1 MKRSKD
7 YKEQKTLLK
16 VIELEGFIKEESY
29 RNTDETLFIDTMEY
43 PITKFLEENI
53 KNKIVTVRY
62 WISNIKQTKEQIQ
75 EAATL
80 TVMGLLESEF
90 WEQYSEITGYLGTDE
105 TLNVGGHDLLEELR
119 SNIDNYIILE
129 IEIYD

>member
-62 WISNIKQTKEQIQ
+62 WLSNIKQTK
-75 EAATL
+75 
-80 TVMGLLESEF
+80 
-90 WEQYSEITGYLGTDE
+90 
-105 TLNVGGHDLLEELR
+105 
-119 SNIDNYIILE
+119 
-129 IEIYD
+129 

>member
-1 MKRSKD
+1 
-7 YKEQKTLLK
+7 
-16 VIELEGFIKEESY
+16 
-29 RNTDETLFIDTMEY
+29 
-43 PITKFLEENI
+43 
-53 KNKIVTVRY
+53 
-62 WISNIKQTKEQIQ
+62 
-75 EAATL
+75 
-80 TVMGLLESEF
+80 MGLLESEF